1 MAHQPGRVGLVTPRM
16 AFGSYCHSLG
26 SLLLKA
32 TLLPPYVGHEI
43 SRDLEMSR
51 SGSEL
56 SELYDSALVR
66 WRYRL
71 LAGSQRPALVV
82 FKLLET
88 RGPLPVRR
96 IIELSGYKKTR
107 VYEALK
113 LLNSQ
118 GIIGVHKGLCYL
130 SS

>member
-1 MAHQPGRVGLVTPRM
+1 MSGR
-16 AFGSYCHSLG
+16 
-26 SLLLKA
+26 
-32 TLLPPYVGHEI
+32 
-43 SRDLEMSR
+43 
-51 SGSEL
+51 GSEL
-56 SELYDSALVR
+56 SELYDSTLVR

-71 LAGSQRPALVV
+71 LAGSQKPALVV

-88 RGPLPVRR
+88 SGPLPVRR

-118 GIIGVHKGLCYL
+118 GIIRMHKGLCYL